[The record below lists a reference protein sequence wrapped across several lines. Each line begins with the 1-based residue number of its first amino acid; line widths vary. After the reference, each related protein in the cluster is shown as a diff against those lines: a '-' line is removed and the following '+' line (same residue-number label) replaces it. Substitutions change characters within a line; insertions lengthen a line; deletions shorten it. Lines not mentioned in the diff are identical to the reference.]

1 MKYCP
6 NCGKE
11 NAETAEFC
19 KECGNAFTKVATPKV
34 SEKQGKSIASMILGI
49 IAILWSLIALAGLGN
64 LNTSV
69 IQSINES
76 NPENIGIFK
85 AGFFVGYNFIS
96 LPCGIIGLI
105 LGLISKKN
113 VKAIIGIV
121 LSSVALLIA
130 CISLV
135 IIIATQA

>member
-11 NAETAEFC
+11 NVETAEFC
-19 KECGNAFTKVATPKV
+19 KECGTAFTKVATPKV

-49 IAILWSLIALAGLGN
+49 IAVLWSLLVLVGLSNLDASLAN
-64 LNTSV
+64 
-69 IQSINES
+69 SIRES
-76 NPENIGIFK
+76 NPENIGMFK
-85 AGFFVGYNFIS
+85 IGFFIGYNFIS

-135 IIIATQA
+135 IILAA

>member
-34 SEKQGKSIASMILGI
+34 IEKQGKSIASMILGI
-49 IAILWSLIALAGLGN
+49 IAVLWSLLVLVGLSNLDASLA
-64 LNTSV
+64 S
-69 IQSINES
+69 SIRES
-76 NPENIGIFK
+76 NPENIGMFK
-85 AGFFVGYNFIS
+85 IGFFIGYNFIS

-105 LGLISKKN
+105 LGLLSKKN
-113 VKAIIGIV
+113 GKAIAGIV
-121 LSSVALLIA
+121 LTSIALLIA
-130 CISLV
+130 VISLM
-135 IIIATQA
+135 IIIVA

>member
-6 NCGKE
+6 NCGTE
-11 NAETAEFC
+11 NNETAEFC
-19 KECGNAFTKVATPKV
+19 SNCGNAFTQNTTTVVK
-34 SEKQGKSIASMILGI
+34 EKQGKSIASLVLGI

-135 IIIATQA
+135 IILAA